1 MPFLLLCNPDDSL
14 FDVTS
19 VERALRSC
27 PQFTNFVRNDLEL
40 IVCEYNEP
48 DDWTTITLG
57 HDRETISVD
66 NTGPAS
72 LRAVLL
78 IQKALGQPLSFFDE
92 GGTFDFTFSDI
103 ATVEE
108 LEAAMRRAGWG

>member
-1 MPFLLLCNPDDSL
+1 MQFLLLCNPDDSL
-14 FDVTS
+14 FDVKS

-27 PQFTNFVRNDLEL
+27 PQFTNFYRNDLDL
-40 IVCEYNEP
+40 IGCKYNEP
-48 DDWTTITLG
+48 DDGTTITLG
-57 HDRETISVD
+57 PDRETISVD
-66 NTGPAS
+66 KTGPAS

-92 GGTFDFTFSDI
+92 GGTFDFTFFDI

-108 LEAAMRRAGWG
+108 LEATMRQAGWG